1 MNIVEK
7 VRKFILGG
15 CQAPMISL
23 LLKRLQ
29 GDSRVN
35 TFYKGGYKQMMKSNT
50 VISRISALYDFN
62 AIFAPNFKDMIIE
75 EDCNLDRVLT
85 V

>member
-1 MNIVEK
+1 
-7 VRKFILGG
+7 
-15 CQAPMISL
+15 
-23 LLKRLQ
+23 
-29 GDSRVN
+29 
-35 TFYKGGYKQMMKSNT
+35 MMKSNT

-75 EDCNLDRVLT
+75 EDCNLDKVLT